1 MRFFAAAA
9 AFAATLAIATTTQ
22 AQPLGLSTSPQ
33 GTATYAIG
41 AAVAK
46 VLTEKGGIQ
55 TRVQPSSGTGAAL
68 ALVNSGEVDV
78 GFSNT
83 LELLEAY
90 NGTGIFDKRPNP
102 KLRTLAILF
111 PFRVGFFV
119 RNDSP
124 IQSVKDMKGKTIAYG
139 FTSQEV
145 LRVIADAMLAS
156 GGLTPADVKTVLVP
170 NLVRGVDEFIAGR
183 VDVTLFAPGSGKVAE
198 ADAATGG
205 IRFIPLENTPAAIA
219 GMQKLFPTSYLSVVN
234 PAPNLAGIRTP
245 TTFMHF
251 DYTIMANADLP
262 AARVKSIVQIIADNK
277 EALSQT
283 LPLFRDFN
291 PQRMHH
297 KVNVPYHDGALAFYR
312 ERGIK
317 EGE

>member
-1 MRFFAAAA
+1 MRIFTAAA
-9 AFAATLAIATTTQ
+9 AFAATLAMAG
-22 AQPLGLSTSPQ
+22 AAYSQPLGLSTSPQ
-33 GTATYAIG
+33 GTATYSIG

-46 VLTEKGGIQ
+46 VLTEKGNIQ
-55 TRVQPSSGTGAAL
+55 ARVQPSSGTGAAL

-90 NGTGIFDKRPNP
+90 QGTGIFDKRPNP

-119 RNDSP
+119 RTDSP
-124 IQSVKDMKGKTIAYG
+124 IQSVKDMKGKTLAYG

-170 NLVRGVDEFIAGR
+170 NLIRGVDEFIAGR
-183 VDVTLFAPGSGKVAE
+183 VDVTLFAPGAGKVAE
-198 ADAATGG
+198 ADAAVGG
-205 IRFIPLENTPAAIA
+205 IRYISLDDSPAAVGA
-219 GMQKLFPTSYLSVVN
+219 MQKLFPTSYMSVVN
-234 PAPNLAGIRTP
+234 PAPNLAGIRAP
-245 TTFMHF
+245 IKLMHF
-251 DYTIMANADLP
+251 DYTIMANADLA
-262 AARVKSIVQIIADNK
+262 AARVKSILQILADNK
-277 EALSQT
+277 EALTQT

-291 PQRMHH
+291 PQRMYHRL
-297 KVNVPYHDGALAFYR
+297 KVPYHEGAVAFYR

-317 EGE
+317 ESE

>member
-1 MRFFAAAA
+1 MRMITAAAT
-9 AFAATLAIATTTQ
+9 FAATFAIAGTAHT
-22 AQPLGLSTSPQ
+22 QPLGLSTSPQ

-46 VLTEKGGIQ
+46 VLTEKGNIQ
-55 TRVQPSSGTGAAL
+55 ARVQPSSGTGAAL

-90 NGTGIFDKRPNP
+90 QGTGIFDKRPNP

-124 IQSVKDMKGKTIAYG
+124 IQSVKDMKGKTLAYG

-183 VDVTLFAPGSGKVAE
+183 VDVTLFAPGAGKVAE
-198 ADAATGG
+198 ADAAVGG
-205 IRFIPLENTPAAIA
+205 IRYIPLDDSPAAVA
-219 GMQKLFPTSYLSVVN
+219 AMRKLFPTSYMSTVN
-234 PAPNLAGIRTP
+234 PAPSLAGIRNP
-245 TTFMHF
+245 VKLMHF
-251 DYTIMANADLP
+251 DYTMMANADLP
-262 AARVKSIVQIIADNK
+262 PARVKTVVQILADNK

-291 PQRMHH
+291 PQRMYH
-297 KVNVPYHDGALAFYR
+297 KVNVPYHPGALDFYR

-317 EGE
+317 ESE

>member
-1 MRFFAAAA
+1 MRIITAVT
-9 AFAATLAIATTTQ
+9 FAATLAVTGTAH

-46 VLTEKGGIQ
+46 VLTEKGNIQ
-55 TRVQPSSGTGAAL
+55 ARVQPSSGTGAAL

-83 LELLEAY
+83 LELLAAY
-90 NGTGIFDKRPNP
+90 NGTGIFAKRPNP

-124 IQSVKDMKGKTIAYG
+124 IQSVKDMKGKSLAYG

-156 GGLTPADVKTVLVP
+156 GGLIPADVKTVMVP
-170 NLVRGVDEFIAGR
+170 NLIRGVDEFIAGR
-183 VDVTLFAPGSGKVAE
+183 VDVTLFAPGAGKVAE

-205 IRFIPLENTPAAIA
+205 IRFIALDDTPAAVA
-219 GMQKLFPTSYLSVVN
+219 AMQKLFPTSYMSVVN
-234 PAPNLAGIRTP
+234 PAPNLAGIRAP
-245 TTFMHF
+245 TKLMHF
-251 DYTIMANADLP
+251 DYTMTANADLP

-291 PQRMHH
+291 PQRMYL
-297 KVNVPYHDGALAFYR
+297 KVNVPYHPGALDFYR

-317 EGE
+317 ETQ